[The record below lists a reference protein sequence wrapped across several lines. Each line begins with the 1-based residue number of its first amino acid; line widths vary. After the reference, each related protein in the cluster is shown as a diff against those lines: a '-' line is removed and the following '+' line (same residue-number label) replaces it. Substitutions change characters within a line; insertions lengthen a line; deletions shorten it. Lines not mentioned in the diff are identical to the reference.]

1 MTQTVREYVRKRIQE
16 EISQYEKSAGITEKQ
31 VPFNNILMVLSQDY
45 PDHEFVWTNRINN
58 GNSAED
64 ISIEDQNTLVQQ
76 DIRKV
81 SHALDLYADRM
92 SDDSQQKLSKG
103 DPTFTIKEYPISNIN
118 PYGRL
123 EMRIAFAGENF
134 TQLGKNV
141 RGASLD

>member
-1 MTQTVREYVRKRIQE
+1 MTQAVREYVRKRIQE
-16 EISQYEKSAGITEKQ
+16 EISQYEKSLGVTEKQ

-58 GNSAED
+58 GNSAEN

-92 SDDSQQKLSKG
+92 SNDSQQKLSKG
-103 DPTFTIKEYPISNIN
+103 DPTFTIKEYPVSDQH

-134 TQLGKNV
+134 TQLGKDV